1 MTLTSTMIK
10 VPSGD
15 FFYGIRLTLRDRIFQ
30 PGINLGGNGNRIH
43 SVSQGIIRDGIG
55 WSVNRLYL
63 RLLSGFGPRLRDKC
77 LSFRL
82 IITS

>member
-1 MTLTSTMIK
+1 MIK
-10 VPSGD
+10 VPSGG
-15 FFYGIRLTLRDRIFQ
+15 FSYVIRFAIRDRIFQ
-30 PGINLGGNGNRIH
+30 PGINVSGNDSRLH

-55 WSVNRLYL
+55 WSVNRSCL
-63 RLLSGFGPRLRDKC
+63 RLLSGFGPRQRNTC